1 MFYQMFYGKKTKMRT
16 HLIGKRR
23 CIPRNTESSVD
34 KRFTEVKITKIS
46 LVDMQQ
52 KYTDTAF

>member
-1 MFYQMFYGKKTKMRT
+1 MAKKTKKRT

-23 CIPRNTESSVD
+23 RIPHNTESSVD
-34 KRFTEVKITKIS
+34 KRFTEVKITKIT

-52 KYTDTAF
+52 KYTDTVF